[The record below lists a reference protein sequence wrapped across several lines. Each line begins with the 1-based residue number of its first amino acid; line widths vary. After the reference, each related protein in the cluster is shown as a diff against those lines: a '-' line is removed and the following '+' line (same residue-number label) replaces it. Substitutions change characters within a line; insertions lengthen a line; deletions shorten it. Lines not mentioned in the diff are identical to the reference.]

1 MKSKHF
7 SKHIHDNDKHLIN
20 DPFSID
26 IKKNANTFR
35 LRKSFNLKFRI

>member
-26 IKKNANTFR
+26 IKKKCKYISIEKE
-35 LRKSFNLKFRI
+35 L